1 MYCDGS
7 KAIRGAS
14 LIAKVDERLNRMLR
28 LVILG
33 FLVSKSYNR
42 FGVILVIFPRLIKE
56 DNQSPFYWLTNGP
69 CEIGIF
75 QKLPTWIK
83 HLCKLSFPIK
93 LRITVHN

>member
-42 FGVILVIFPRLIKE
+42 LKRVISHLF
-56 DNQSPFYWLTNGP
+56 
-69 CEIGIF
+69 IG
-75 QKLPTWIK
+75 
-83 HLCKLSFPIK
+83 
-93 LRITVHN
+93 